1 MNKMNPPLR
10 DLKPGNAGSL
20 FLVSAPSGA
29 GKSSLVNAL
38 LAKIPG
44 ISLSI
49 STTTR
54 SPRPGEVNGR
64 EYHFTT
70 VKEFLA
76 ARERGEFLES
86 AEVHGNYYGTSKTWI
101 EEKIASGDDV
111 LLEIDWQ
118 GARQVREHFP
128 DAVSIFI
135 LPPSIESLEERLHKR
150 GQDSESTITRRLLGA
165 GAEMVHAREFNYVII
180 NEVFDQALE
189 EFCAVVIASR
199 LRFNKQAA
207 RCRDVFIQL
216 GIPD

>member
-1 MNKMNPPLR
+1 MTGSSFKST
-10 DLKPGNAGSL
+10 NAGSL

-54 SPRPGEVNGR
+54 DPRPGEVNGR

-70 VKEFLA
+70 VEQFLA

-86 AEVHGNYYGTSKTWI
+86 AEVHGNYYGTSKKWI
-101 EEKIASGDDV
+101 EETMAKGGDV

-118 GARQVREHFP
+118 GARQVRKVFP
-128 DAVSIFI
+128 EAVSIFI
-135 LPPSIESLEERLHKR
+135 LPPSIKALEDRLHKR
-150 GQDSESTITRRLLGA
+150 GQDSEQTITRRLLGA
-165 GAEMVHAREFNYVII
+165 GAEMAHASEFDFVII
-180 NEVFDQALE
+180 NEVFETALDQ
-189 EFCAVVIASR
+189 FCAVVISSR
-199 LRFNKQAA
+199 LRFDKQAA
-207 RCRDVFIQL
+207 RCHDIFVQL
-216 GIPD
+216 GVPS